1 MDHPDGPRP
10 QAFAPW
16 FAHAGQVD
24 NFSDTRRTPPGSVSL
39 VLNPASP
46 GSVVAL
52 TPDGRYQAVENWTEV
67 ILLLDADRGYQ
78 AVLAIDP
85 KQAEQVAEILNG
97 QG

>member
-1 MDHPDGPRP
+1 MDD
-10 QAFAPW
+10 FT
-16 FAHAGQVD
+16 
-24 NFSDTRRTPPGSVSL
+24 DTRRTPPGSVSL
-39 VLNPASP
+39 VLNPAAP

-52 TPDGRYQAVENWTEV
+52 TPDGRYQAVASWTEV

-85 KQAEQVAEILNG
+85 RQAQQVAEILNG

>member
-1 MDHPDGPRP
+1 M
-10 QAFAPW
+10 
-16 FAHAGQVD
+16 D
-24 NFSDTRRTPPGSVSL
+24 NFSETRRRTPPGSVSL
-39 VLNPASP
+39 VLNPAAP

-52 TPDGRYQAVENWTEV
+52 TPDGSYQMVENWTEV

-85 KQAEQVAEILNG
+85 NQAQQVAEILNG